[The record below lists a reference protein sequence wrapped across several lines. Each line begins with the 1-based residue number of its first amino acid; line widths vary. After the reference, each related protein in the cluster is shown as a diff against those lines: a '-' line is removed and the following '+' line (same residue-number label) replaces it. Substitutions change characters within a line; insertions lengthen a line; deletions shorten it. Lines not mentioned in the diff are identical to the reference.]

1 MNKNI
6 ILVLLYLLIHFCV
19 VQAYGFFMG
28 APLFVITGILF
39 VLSLLAATI
48 CSFKKEKR
56 IKWNVPMWLWLI
68 WGNILLLQTLFFRL
82 EALMHNDEGMIYHQ
96 TLEGKPELRVIWIL
110 LVLLVPFF
118 LLLWGSWK
126 EKVSVWQ
133 LKWAMFVMLTVYPLA
148 CVYRYFEGQYWLAR
162 LFSYMKG

>member
-1 MNKNI
+1 
-6 ILVLLYLLIHFCV
+6 
-19 VQAYGFFMG
+19 
-28 APLFVITGILF
+28 
-39 VLSLLAATI
+39 
-48 CSFKKEKR
+48 
-56 IKWNVPMWLWLI
+56 MWLWLI

-110 LVLLVPFF
+110 LALLVPFF